1 MKINPNK
8 FVPNGFGVPPE
19 PRREKNLAEQL
30 YDQLDIVL
38 DSLAWFRES
47 GDSAKVADCEDV
59 IREIRARI
67 DELARQARQQE
78 TQPAPPAS
86 SWKSAIAA
94 GRCPICGLDLAEF
107 PHSEQ
112 ECAECLAQIRDAER
126 KLSGMHVAA
135 NLKAC
140 GASAITPQSFAAW
153 AEAEFDRGVCPECGG
168 NLYEVRGT
176 IYCNQCER
184 EVPPGKCPVCGLDLT
199 EHPHGEAECDALLAY
214 EEAGFYDA
222 QAEIAQARIDY
233 RYSSQ

>member
-1 MKINPNK
+1 MAFTKYNITT
-8 FVPNGFGVPPE
+8 NGLGVPTTARPMPTEEQVLRDTLDVLRNSLRMMEDE
-19 PRREKNLAEQL
+19 P
-30 YDQLDIVL
+30 
-38 DSLAWFRES
+38 
-47 GDSAKVADCEDV
+47 
-59 IREIRARI
+59 
-67 DELARQARQQE
+67 
-78 TQPAPPAS
+78 
-86 SWKSAIAA
+86 
-94 GRCPICGLDLAEF
+94 DLA
-107 PHSEQ
+107 
-112 ECAECLAQIRDAER
+112 AEYAEAMR
-126 KLSGMHVAA
+126 QVRAVERRLSGIQVAA

-184 EVPPGKCPVCGLDLT
+184 EVPSGKRPVCGLDLT